1 VKVAAYHP
9 RELLAAAAVVLALA
23 ALAAFSLW
31 GMTPSPTTTRAA
43 PVVTTP
49 AVPSGEREGGSD

>member
-1 VKVAAYHP
+1 MRAAAYHP

-31 GMTPSPTTTRAA
+31 GMTPTATTTKPTAA
-43 PVVTTP
+43 PAVTTP
-49 AVPSGEREGGSD
+49 SGALR